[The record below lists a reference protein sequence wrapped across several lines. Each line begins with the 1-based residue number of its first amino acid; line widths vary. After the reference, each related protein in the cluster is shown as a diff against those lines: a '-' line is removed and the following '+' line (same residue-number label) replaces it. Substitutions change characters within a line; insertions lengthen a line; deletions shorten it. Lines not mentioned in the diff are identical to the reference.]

1 MQTFY
6 LDSITI
12 AHLIRGMVRQPE
24 NGIDTSMV
32 DDARN
37 HLLGLQQ
44 DLAAIDIVRC
54 RDMGCPSYAR
64 VRSDLGLGSVSSF
77 ADITPDLRLQLALS
91 AAYGGDVSKVDLWV
105 GGLAEPQEGNAFVG
119 PTFAAI
125 IKRQFQNTRDGDRF
139 WYENRDLQS
148 QSSQPYLSDEQ
159 LAQVRSTSLQDV
171 IVRNTAFKS
180 CPATPLRVPS
190 QSKFFLTQAELA
202 AAAASPSPAPAAG
215 AVSYGSRTLAV
226 SADVTM
232 QFNPI
237 APDDSH
243 IELTMILNSET
254 GWVGV
259 GFGASMVGSDIW
271 TVSAPGGVG
280 TVQDRH
286 APAYS
291 TPPADDSQDVEVT
304 FTQVA
309 DGKTIV
315 TMRRLLNTGDVDDAA
330 LSSTPPTDGTT
341 DMLFSWGMSSTSI
354 SYHATDRAQIPVR
367 LHQ

>member
-6 LDSITI
+6 LDSISI

-24 NGIDTSMV
+24 NGIDASMV

-54 RDMGCPSYAR
+54 RDMGCPTYATA
-64 VRSDLGLGSVSSF
+64 RSDMGLGTVMDF
-77 ADITPDLRLQLALS
+77 ADITSDIRVQLALS

-105 GGLAEPQEGNAFVG
+105 GGLAEPTSGRGFVG
-119 PTFAAI
+119 QTFAAI
-125 IKRQFQNTRDGDRF
+125 IKRQFTNTRNGDRF
-139 WYENRDLQS
+139 WYENSARQPVTNE
-148 QSSQPYLSDEQ
+148 PYLTAEQ
-159 LAQVRSTSLQDV
+159 LALIRSTSLQQI

-180 CPATPLRVPS
+180 CPSTPLRVPP
-190 QSKFFLTQAELA
+190 QAKFFTTERANTAEENSA
-202 AAAASPSPAPAAG
+202 PSVEG
-215 AVSYGSRTLAV
+215 EQTFGSRSVVV
-226 SADVTM
+226 SSDVMM
-232 QFNPI
+232 QYSPI
-237 APDDSH
+237 ELDATH

-271 TVSAPGGVG
+271 TVSAPGGVAS
-280 TVQDRH
+280 VQDRH
-286 APAYS
+286 APTYAV
-291 TPPADDSQDVEVT
+291 PPADDSQDVEAV
-304 FTQVA
+304 FARVG

-315 TMRRLLNTGDVDDAA
+315 TMRRLLNTGDANDAA

-354 SYHATDRAQIPVR
+354 SYHSTDRRVMAIK
-367 LHQ
+367 LHA